1 MPKWKEGDVVRVVTR
16 PVTED
21 DRKTNRYFQH
31 MAGLSGKVTN
41 VYADNRFAIQV
52 DMASVGSVV
61 SEVHKASTLRMR
73 DRFAQTASEEQ
84 KKALSKEELEFTPN
98 YVLLVEEADLEKA

>member
-1 MPKWKEGDVVRVVTR
+1 MPKWKEGDAVRVVTR

-31 MAGLSGKVTN
+31 MAGLTGKVTN
-41 VYADNRFAIQV
+41 VYSDNRFAIQV
-52 DMASVGSVV
+52 DIDSVGTVV
-61 SEVHKASTLRMR
+61 RDVHTVATTRMR
-73 DRFAQTASEEQ
+73 DKFAASASEEQ
-84 KKALSKEELEFTPN
+84 KKALTKEEMEFTPN